1 MSLSQTAHRPP
12 PRAGA
17 FPEPTDRKFH
27 CPPQGREEPNCLLY
41 RLRGHSCLLSEY
53 VRPCSFYFLAILP
66 IVQVG
71 GYSIFTT
78 LLLRRQTQTIS
89 GFLLRCFKGNC
100 RWLKFT
106 RRGRYWNLCLVE
118 IGLGSR
124 LQLRE
129 SPDASFLLARRQQ
142 R

>member
-12 PRAGA
+12 RRAGA

-41 RLRGHSCLLSEY
+41 RLCGHSCLLSEY
-53 VRPCSFYFLAILP
+53 VRLCSFYFLAIQPNL
-66 IVQVG
+66 QVG
-71 GYSIFTT
+71 GYFTT
-78 LLLRRQTQTIS
+78 LLRRRQTIS
-89 GFLLRCFKGNC
+89 GFYLLWCYKGNC

-106 RRGRYWNLCLVE
+106 RLPRYWNLRLVE

-129 SPDASFLLARRQQ
+129 SSDASFVPARRQ